1 VQRTWSGQI
10 GCDAGTLAQAVAC
23 TLDSQR
29 NDILRRCFDGGV
41 GLKIK
46 KKQGQSLV
54 LKYRVIFNPFPAA
67 ANKRA

>member
-1 VQRTWSGQI
+1 
-10 GCDAGTLAQAVAC
+10 
-23 TLDSQR
+23 
-29 NDILRRCFDGGV
+29 LRRCFDGGV